1 MVTVKDKTFLVKKCR
16 AVCWSGF
23 LIQLLEIILL
33 ILEKAEFT
41 PLL

>member
-1 MVTVKDKTFLVKKCR
+1 MVTVKDTVKDKTCWLV
-16 AVCWSGF
+16 F

-33 ILEKAEFT
+33 ILEKAELT